1 MFNVLLDRIDEPT
14 SVAYSVGL
22 CHWLGAVISNHIEKQ
37 AIGVKNSKIVIDMLP
52 AQPPVFRSEQE
63 SKIWQ
68 SVKALFETLACADIG
83 IVKSVFVK
91 P

>member
-1 MFNVLLDRIDEPT
+1 MFDVLLDRIDEPT

-37 AIGVKNSKIVIDMLP
+37 AIGVKNRKIVIDMLP

-68 SVKALFETLACADIG
+68 SVKALLEVIACADIR
-83 IVKSVFVK
+83 IVKSVLVK
-91 P
+91 A